1 MQPLFQAL
9 PYRLG
14 RRVRRAIEHAVLG
27 RTGPCYVPIGCA
39 HAGGVLDAAEIGDD
53 GTLSLL
59 GWGPDR
65 ETFAAPLFLRGHGV
79 DLAPGHIYGVTRA
92 DLARIMGASAARFG
106 LAIEFVLHPEW
117 SDRSIEVMREAE
129 TLAFVPVPAFEPP
142 PYAQFY
148 DNPGVWHRDDVY
160 GVGPPVREVSS
171 EILELCDGL
180 YGPLLDFGCGAGALV
195 GALRRQGLNAHGLE
209 LDAPVMREA
218 ADSEVS
224 SFITYY
230 SGTFPA
236 PFADQTF
243 ATVTC
248 CEVLEHVAD
257 YQGAVAELA
266 RLAREHVLITVP
278 DMSAIPRGHRHGVV
292 PWHLMER
299 SHVNFFTQQSL
310 SELLNPHFQRV
321 DFFRVG
327 EVRCDRMRFYTSLV
341 ALCRQ

>member
-53 GTLSLL
+53 GTLSLI

-79 DLAPGHIYGVTRA
+79 DLAPAHIYGVTRA

-117 SDRSIEVMREAE
+117 SERSIEVMREAE

-148 DNPGVWHRDDVY
+148 DNPGVWHR
-160 GVGPPVREVSS
+160 
-171 EILELCDGL
+171 
-180 YGPLLDFGCGAGALV
+180 
-195 GALRRQGLNAHGLE
+195 
-209 LDAPVMREA
+209 
-218 ADSEVS
+218 
-224 SFITYY
+224 
-230 SGTFPA
+230 
-236 PFADQTF
+236 
-243 ATVTC
+243 
-248 CEVLEHVAD
+248 
-257 YQGAVAELA
+257 
-266 RLAREHVLITVP
+266 
-278 DMSAIPRGHRHGVV
+278 
-292 PWHLMER
+292 
-299 SHVNFFTQQSL
+299 
-310 SELLNPHFQRV
+310 
-321 DFFRVG
+321 
-327 EVRCDRMRFYTSLV
+327 
-341 ALCRQ
+341 